1 MRVLITGGAGSL
13 GQALVKHCLSL
24 PSVERVVVYSRDEW
38 KHAQLAAQY
47 TDPRLRCFLGDVRDS
62 RRLTQA
68 LYDIDTVIHAAAL
81 KRVDAV
87 AYNPDEVVKTNVL
100 GTMNVIHA
108 AVQADTEKVLVISS
122 DKAVNP
128 TNIYGAS
135 KMMTEW
141 LAVAANS
148 YAYPQGTAVSCVR
161 YGNVLG
167 SRGSVLDLWKQ
178 AIAAGQSLTVTSD
191 VATRFWM
198 TMDTAVAFVW
208 RALAMMEGGEIFI
221 PPMSAAP
228 VIDLATAFSW
238 VTTSAAH
245 GTYWWGH
252 SVPTIAVTKLRPGGE
267 KLHESLINA
276 EESTRTIYAG
286 WAYIIAPSLM
296 PWRDE
301 AMFIGTRVS
310 PGWEYRSDTAPRLTT
325 LELQT
330 MLT

>member
-135 KMMTEW
+135 KMMAEW

-178 AIAAGQSLTVTSD
+178 AMTTGQPLTVTSD

-198 TMDTAVAFVW
+198 TMDTAVAFMW
-208 RALAMMEGGEIFI
+208 RALATMEGGEIFI

-228 VIDLATAFSW
+228 VIDLATAY
-238 VTTSAAH
+238 AH
-245 GTYWWGH
+245 TLWH
-252 SVPTIAVTKLRPGGE
+252 EALIPPIMITKLRPGGE

-276 EESTRTIYAG
+276 EESTRTISAG
-286 WAYIIAPSLM
+286 WAYTIAPSLM

-301 AMFIGTRVS
+301 AMFLGTRVA
-310 PGWEYRSDTAPRLTT
+310 PGWEYRSDTAPQLTIP
-325 LELQT
+325 ELQA
-330 MLT
+330 MLA